1 MNIYRLVLFTLIIG
15 KAFAELRIC
24 LPIEQ
29 LCSIGKCELVLNMDD
44 LKGIKAI
51 LLSSYVGKN

>member
-1 MNIYRLVLFTLIIG
+1 MNIYRIVLFTLIIG

-29 LCSIGKCELVLNMDD
+29 LCSIGKMDD
-44 LKGIKAI
+44 PKQLPVNSPDKQVEPK
-51 LLSSYVGKN
+51 